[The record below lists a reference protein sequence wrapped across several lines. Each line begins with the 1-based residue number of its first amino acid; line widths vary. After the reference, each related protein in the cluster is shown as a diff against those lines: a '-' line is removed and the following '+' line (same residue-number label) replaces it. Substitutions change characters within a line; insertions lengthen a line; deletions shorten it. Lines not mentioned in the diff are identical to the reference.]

1 MTGTKPATPGA
12 DQSIAARLTTEV
24 AAGRLVLD
32 AAQQR
37 AAAHLDRLSAQ
48 LRSQPQSIKQRVQA
62 YLRGAANRWLPA
74 TPATAPLRGVYLW
87 GGVGR
92 GKTLLM
98 DFFDQSLGAVTRE
111 RTHFYSF
118 MRRVH
123 AELRDIHDHT
133 DPLDRVAQRFAM
145 RERVICL
152 DEFFVAD
159 IADAMIL
166 AGLFEGLFRYGV
178 TLVATSNVAPQ
189 QLYKDGLQRQRFLP
203 AIDLIERHVEV
214 VNLDGGIDYRL
225 RQLESA
231 PTYFDL
237 SAACTGTAGTG
248 AARTGAAGTGAACTG
263 AAAQLEER
271 FAALAGAA
279 RTGRTVLT
287 IEARPIVAQATAA
300 GMAWF
305 EFDDICDGPRS
316 QNDYIEL
323 ARLYHTI
330 FIANIPIFTE
340 ANDNA
345 ARRFIML
352 IDELYDRNVN
362 IVVSAAAAPTAL
374 YQGERLRF
382 EFERAA
388 SRLIEMQTE
397 QYLSGEHRP

>member
-1 MTGTKPATPGA
+1 MAGTETPV
-12 DQSIAARLTTEV
+12 AARLATEV
-24 AAGRLVLD
+24 AAGRLTVD
-32 AAQQR
+32 AGQQ
-37 AAAHLDRLSAQ
+37 AAAGHLDRLSQQ
-48 LRSQPQSIKQRVQA
+48 LRAQAPSFTQR
-62 YLRGAANRWLPA
+62 LRWRLRLAPSAAQ
-74 TPATAPLRGVYLW
+74 TLRGVYLW

-98 DFFDQSLGAVTRE
+98 DYFEESLGEVLRE
-111 RTHFYSF
+111 RTHFYRF
-118 MRRVH
+118 MRQVH
-123 AELRDIHDHT
+123 ADLRDVGNRT
-133 DPLDRVAQRFAM
+133 DPLDTVAQRFAA

-203 AIDLIERHVEV
+203 AIGLIESHVEV
-214 VNLDGGIDYRL
+214 VHLDGGVDYRL

-231 PTYFDL
+231 PTYLD
-237 SAACTGTAGTG
+237 SDQSSTAVH
-248 AARTGAAGTGAACTG
+248 
-263 AAAQLEER
+263 LVER
-271 FAALAGAA
+271 FAALAGGPVS
-279 RTGRTVLT
+279 GRITLT
-287 IEARPIVAQATAA
+287 IEDRPIVAQATAP
-300 GMAWF
+300 GMVWF
-305 EFDDICDGPRS
+305 EFNDICDGPRG
-316 QNDYIEL
+316 QNDYIEI

-330 FIANIPIFTE
+330 FVAHIPIFTAVNE
-340 ANDNA
+340 NA

-362 IVVSAAAAPTAL
+362 IVVSAAAAPASL
-374 YQGERLRF
+374 YQGEKLRF